1 MTYRVY
7 TYRKSQS
14 KMREID
20 IEEIGAKLDEH
31 LKKEYAKPT
40 VDDVKKFGS
49 LIHEIAAYDQPLQE
63 RQLRQLLRKYKFNH
77 KRSFLFQI
85 YLLLLKDGQITDEKQ
100 DVIRKSLQ
108 IKPCKS
114 WSGITSITIFTSPF
128 PEFTN
133 DFGERVKQSFSC
145 AFDCHYCP
153 KEPGQPRSYLKG
165 EPGVLRANKNE
176 FDCVRQMRD
185 RMNALFMIGSSPLK
199 CEIIVSG
206 GTWTSYP
213 MEYRQEFCRDIYY
226 AANTFWE
233 EGPPRGRLA
242 LEEEKLINQSA
253 TSRIVG
259 LTIETR
265 PDTVDA
271 EELKSFRKFGVT
283 RVQLGV
289 QHIDDDI
296 LTKVNRKC
304 QTKKTIKAIEL
315 LKRNCFKIDTHWMP
329 NLPGS
334 SPEKDRHMFIEKL
347 LGLKTPIV
355 KRHTVYSKQS
365 WMDYLWGRPRHV
377 VEEWEEYDLTAP
389 ELSTDQWKIY
399 PTAVTPWTEIEKWF
413 KEGSYVQYSEEEVF
427 SLIYDVMC
435 LCYPWIRLNRVIRD
449 IPCSYIY
456 NENTGSDN
464 TNMRQELDDVLRKD
478 GMHCMDIR
486 NREVK
491 NKEWGGSYTVVIR
504 KYNGSGGH
512 EYFIS
517 AESKDNKTLY
527 GFVRLRLDDGKDKV
541 FKELDGAALI
551 RELHVYGDLS
561 KVGNKGSHVQHKGI
575 GQTLM
580 TRAEE
585 LARSA
590 GYRKIAVISS
600 EGTKMYYREKL
611 GYWDTGAF
619 MMKPL
624 S

>member
-1 MTYRVY
+1 
-7 TYRKSQS
+7 
-14 KMREID
+14 MREID
-20 IEEIGAKLDEH
+20 IEEIAAKLDEH

-40 VDDVKKFGS
+40 AADVAKFQPIILS
-49 LIHEIAAYDQPLQE
+49 MCESNQPLEE
-63 RQLRQLLRKYKFNH
+63 RQLRQLLRKYKCNH

-85 YLLLLKDGQITDEKQ
+85 YLLLLKDGRISDEKQ
-100 DVIRKSLQ
+100 DIVRKTLQ

-114 WSGITSITIFTSPF
+114 WSGITSITIFTSPY
-128 PEFTN
+128 PEYTN
-133 DFGERVKQSFSC
+133 DIGERVKQSFSC

-165 EPGVLRANKNE
+165 EPGVLRANKND

-185 RMNALFMIGSSPLK
+185 RMNSLFMIGSSPLK

-213 MEYRQEFCRDIYY
+213 IEYRQEFCRDIYY
-226 AANTFWE
+226 AANTFWDE
-233 EGPPRGRLA
+233 EPRRQRLG
-242 LEEEKLINQSA
+242 LEEEKKINQTA

-265 PDTVDA
+265 PDTVTAD
-271 EELKSFRKFGVT
+271 ELIAFRKFGVT

-289 QHIDDDI
+289 QHTDDEI
-296 LTKVNRKC
+296 LNKVNRKC
-304 QTKKTIKAIEL
+304 PTEKTIRAIEL

-334 SPEKDRHMFIEKL
+334 SPEKDRHMFIDQL
-347 LGLKTPIV
+347 LGMKTPII
-355 KRHTVYSKQS
+355 KRHSVYKTQS
-365 WMDYLWGRPRHV
+365 WVDYLVGRPKELI
-377 VEEWEEYDLTAP
+377 EEWEEYDLSAP

-399 PTAVTPWTEIEKWF
+399 PTAVTPWTTIETWF

-427 SLIYDVMC
+427 NIIYDVMGRC
-435 LCYPWIRLNRVIRD
+435 FPWIRLNRVIRD

-464 TNMRQELDDVLRKD
+464 TNMRQELDDLLKKE

-491 NKEWGGSYTVVIR
+491 NKNWDGSYVLVIR
-504 KYNGSGGH
+504 KYPASGGT

-517 AESKDNKTLY
+517 AESKDNKVLY
-527 GFVRLRLDDGKDKV
+527 GFVRLRLDDGKNKV
-541 FKELDGAALI
+541 FKELNSAALI

-561 KVGNKGSHVQHKGI
+561 KVGNKGDHVQHRGI
-575 GQTLM
+575 GVTLM
-580 TRAEE
+580 KRAED
-585 LARSA
+585 LAKSH

-600 EGTKMYYREKL
+600 EGTKRYYHEKL
-611 GYWDTGAF
+611 GYDEVDAF
-619 MMKPL
+619 MTKL
-624 S
+624 LI